1 MYSGSF
7 RDAKLKPEIFSGLM
21 FSQRNRLAPSE
32 GDSHAGQEREW
43 GFMILDYFLP
53 TAT

>member
-21 FSQRNRLAPSE
+21 FSERNKSAPFE
-32 GDSHAGQEREW
+32 EDSHTGQERERE
-43 GFMILDYFLP
+43 FIIVITFSQ
-53 TAT
+53 